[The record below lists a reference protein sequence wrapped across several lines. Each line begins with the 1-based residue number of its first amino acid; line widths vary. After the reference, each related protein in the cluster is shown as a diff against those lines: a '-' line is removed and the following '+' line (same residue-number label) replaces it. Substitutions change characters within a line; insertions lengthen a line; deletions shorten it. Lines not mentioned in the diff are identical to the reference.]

1 MQLEVNFT
9 VILISKLTANWCKS
23 FYIMVIII
31 TCNLLYVNLYHS
43 YCCSYVHRIGNFVTD
58 IMLEAMDT
66 DVALLNA
73 GTLRSDIVHPVG
85 SFKLKDLMAI
95 LPMIDF
101 ITVLKISGKILCICL
116 TVLKYY
122 ATSQLA

>member
-1 MQLEVNFT
+1 M
-9 VILISKLTANWCKS
+9 
-23 FYIMVIII
+23 
-31 TCNLLYVNLYHS
+31 
-43 YCCSYVHRIGNFVTD
+43 TD